1 MSHSSTFNC
10 CTFKLPDKFQLFYFQ
25 ERILVPLPLKNLYKK
40 NLKVIVYL
48 FHCFVFY
55 YKNYSAYSSKSSFF
69 IMAKRKEPKPNPLIS
84 DLSLVESASRNY
96 LVNGRRSLS
105 NTERILR
112 QDPSTSRELDRTG
125 GLQPLLTRGFNQDE
139 ERHYLSR
146 FVNYQTSLFIDRLRE
161 GNILRAPTL
170 ETLFEQ
176 PRENTNISISISTE
190 LESCCGEIKS
200 KLDELLTVVQSEF
213 RRLRALLTRGVASI
227 QTEASKNY
235 ELLTD
240 TSLES
245 RALIL
250 NQLNQRSDT
259 IEIIINQT
267 NTFIQDKINERSD
280 RLELILRNLLTT
292 VLNFITSK
300 SVEVIDQTKPLLLS
314 LKVDIKDSF
323 EALLLKIESSLTA
336 QTVSLIASI
345 KAFYKGQVL
354 TLLSSIGAGVAE
366 IVPSTTY
373 ISDIVT
379 QILTEVKL
387 LLLLLPKR
395 FEELLE
401 GRIKEFKGYLDEWE
415 KELIKE
421 VAEEV
426 SLQIVGES
434 YYRWDSVT
442 TYFPT
447 ITFLFKEVGVS
458 QYARKSQ
465 IKLRL
470 SKRNEELTTLD
481 IDNLKRSCNAI
492 LNSTYSYGTQRFNYV
507 SSDKRFKTT
516 VFGKNTPQIKK
527 LLSSLFK
534 VINDPFEE
542 HNLSITSSRTRV
554 NQTKRLLP
562 LDTTEVNPITYKAS
576 FKVKFRKAVLLVHGL
591 KSPIVLAEA

>member
-1 MSHSSTFNC
+1 MCWLIGNFC
-10 CTFKLPDKFQLFYFQ
+10 LFF
-25 ERILVPLPLKNLYKK
+25 LV
-40 NLKVIVYL
+40 
-48 FHCFVFY
+48 
-55 YKNYSAYSSKSSFF
+55 SF
-69 IMAKRKEPKPNPLIS
+69 IWCS
-84 DLSLVESASRNY
+84 
-96 LVNGRRSLS
+96 RRSLS

-125 GLQPLLTRGFNQDE
+125 GLQPLLTRGVNENE

-146 FVNYQTSLFIDRLRE
+146 FVNYQTSLFIDRLTE
-161 GNILRAPTL
+161 GDILRAPTL

-176 PRENTNISISISTE
+176 ARENTNISISISTE
-190 LESCCGEIKS
+190 LESCCAEIKS

-227 QTEASKNY
+227 QTQASKNY

-250 NQLNQRSDT
+250 NQLNERSDT
-259 IEIIINQT
+259 IETIINQT

-300 SVEVIDQTKPLLLS
+300 TAEVIDQTKTLLLS

-323 EALLLKIESSLTA
+323 EALLLKIESSLTT
-336 QTVSLIASI
+336 QTAALIASMES
-345 KAFYKGQVL
+345 FYTAQVFP
-354 TLLSSIGAGVAE
+354 LLSSIGAGVAE
-366 IVPSTTY
+366 IVASTTY

-387 LLLLLPKR
+387 LPKR

-401 GRIKEFKGYLDEWE
+401 GQIKEFKGYLDEWK

-421 VAEEV
+421 VAAEV

-434 YYRWDSVT
+434 YYKWDSVT

-447 ITFLFKEVGVS
+447 VS
-458 QYARKSQ
+458 G
-465 IKLRL
+465 
-470 SKRNEELTTLD
+470 N
-481 IDNLKRSCNAI
+481 
-492 LNSTYSYGTQRFNYV
+492 
-507 SSDKRFKTT
+507 
-516 VFGKNTPQIKK
+516 
-527 LLSSLFK
+527 K
-534 VINDPFEE
+534 V
-542 HNLSITSSRTRV
+542 
-554 NQTKRLLP
+554 LLP
-562 LDTTEVNPITYKAS
+562 ETTNVFISLIS
-576 FKVKFRKAVLLVHGL
+576 FY
-591 KSPIVLAEA
+591 E